1 MRASVPAGRDARID
15 LVRGLALLTIFVD
28 HIPDNALSSL
38 TIGAFGLSD
47 AAEVFVFAAG
57 FSAFLAYGRVFERH
71 GLRAGLLAVGRRC
84 WRLFTA
90 HVMLVVSLAA
100 LVAAASALVTD
111 ADYIDRFNFSPLFA
125 ETDVAVPRLATLSY
139 MPNTMDILPLY
150 IVLIGMFPLL
160 WYAVRVHP
168 LLALAGSLVLWY
180 ATRHFGLNLPDYPE
194 RHWFFNPFVWQL
206 VFTLGMVSAVG
217 WAPVRAVARSNLAFV
232 ASLAFV
238 AFALVAAAP
247 WTALAAFEKVRLMP
261 VEAYWGLIDK
271 QSLPLWRVLHFAALA
286 IVFQRLVP
294 AEGRW
299 RQHPVAR
306 LVVVCGQHGLKVFC
320 IGCLLTFAAYV
331 AIGLLGGTLVAQ
343 ITVSALGVALLLAVG
358 PITVALRAWDSSAKA
373 RVAQPG

>member
-1 MRASVPAGRDARID
+1 MRASVPAVRDARID

-71 GLRAGLLAVGRRC
+71 GLRAGLVAVGRRC

-100 LVAAASALVTD
+100 LVAVASTLVTD
-111 ADYIDRFNFSPLFA
+111 ADYIDRFNFSPLFV

-150 IVLIGMFPLL
+150 IVLIGMFPLI
-160 WYAVRVHP
+160 WHVVRLHP
-168 LLALAGSLVLWY
+168 VLALAGSLGLWY
-180 ATRHFGLNLPDYPE
+180 ASRHFGLNLPDYPE

-206 VFTLGMVSAVG
+206 VFTLGMVSAAG
-217 WAPVRAVARSNLAFV
+217 WAPMRAVARSNLGFV

-238 AFALVAAAP
+238 ALSLVAAAP
-247 WTALAAFEKVRLMP
+247 WTVLAGLEKARLIP
-261 VEAYWGLIDK
+261 IEAYWGLIDK
-271 QSLPLWRVLHFAALA
+271 QSVPLWRVLHFASLA
-286 IVFQRLVP
+286 IIFQRLVP

-299 RQHPVAR
+299 RDNPLAR
-306 LVVVCGQHGLKVFC
+306 LVVLCGQHGLKVFC

-331 AIGLLGGTLVAQ
+331 AIGLFGGTLAAQVA
-343 ITVSALGVALLLAVG
+343 VSAVGVMLLLAVG
-358 PITVALRAWDSSAKA
+358 PVTVALRAWDSPAKA
-373 RVAQPG
+373 RLAQPG